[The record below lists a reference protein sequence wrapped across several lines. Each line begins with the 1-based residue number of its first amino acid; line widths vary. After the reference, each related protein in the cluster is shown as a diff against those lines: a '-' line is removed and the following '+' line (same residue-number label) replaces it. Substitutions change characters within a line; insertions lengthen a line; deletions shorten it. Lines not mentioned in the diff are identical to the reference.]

1 MHLYASMIYLD
12 HILLCY
18 SYYTTRCIMGTPL
31 FFWWKHGDPSD
42 RLHEFGVLPL
52 VVSIEWQPTRNFGP
66 HASTPGRRKRWT
78 HQANV
83 KLKNMTNIAVILCH
97 VMSCYVILGHFRS
110 FVSFCQSTLFDT

>member
-1 MHLYASMIYLD
+1 
-12 HILLCY
+12 
-18 SYYTTRCIMGTPL
+18 MGTPL

-97 VMSCYVILGHFRS
+97 VMSCYVILGHLCH
-110 FVSFCQSTLFDT
+110 FVNRLCLTLKSHLA